1 MAKKSKGKVTLQIKG
16 LSTKKILT
24 MDVYKLNAPTL
35 RVVLNRL
42 ISSANKR
49 IKRLKSKAPHSPAI
63 RNREEDFK
71 FSLKG
76 VGKDDRNQM
85 ESLMKDVK
93 NFLTSETSTMKGFKG
108 YRGRVERTLGTFD
121 SVEQENEFWNTFNDW
136 IKNHPNIT
144 ERFNDSFQIR
154 SMMYDEFIVKERSA
168 SVSKANVTKAI
179 NRMLKET
186 KQNIAKSD
194 ALKRRDLKNA
204 INNVFDNKPSF

>member
-35 RVVLNRL
+35 RSVLNRL

-49 IKRLKSKAPHSPAI
+49 IKRLKSNAPHSPAI
-63 RNREEDFK
+63 RNREEGFK

-76 VGKDDRNQM
+76 VGKEDRNQM

-93 NFLTSETSTMKGFKG
+93 NFLTSETSTMKGFQE

-179 NRMLKET
+179 KRMLKET
-186 KQNIAKSD
+186 NQVKAKSD
-194 ALKRRDLKNA
+194 ALRRRDLKNA